1 MATGNKRKASNEL
14 ALFPVNFPAGT
25 IIPFAG
31 ATAPEGWALCDG
43 STVSRT
49 TYVALYSALG
59 DAWGNGD
66 GSTTFHLPDLRG
78 RFLRGVDG
86 GAGRDLDSG
95 SRTPSN
101 TGGNSADAVGSVQ
114 DDAIRNI
121 NGTFRVSAFQGGN
134 SMIGRSGAFT
144 NQSNFNSSF
153 AGGGGGVN
161 TGTTYNFSASNQVP
175 TGSDNRP
182 INAAVN
188 YIIKL

>member
-1 MATGNKRKASNEL
+1 MATGSKRKASNEL

-31 ATAPEGWALCDG
+31 STAPEGWALCDG

-78 RFLRGVDG
+78 RFLRGVDAA
-86 GAGRDLDSG
+86 AGNDPDAG
-95 SRTPSN
+95 SRTAANAGGN
-101 TGGNSADAVGSVQ
+101 TGDAVGSVQ
-114 DDAIRNI
+114 DHQNASHSHGLVTAYQASVGANNSSTPINRYAVNSSRND
-121 NGTFRVSAFQGGN
+121 NSTGGSGGN
-134 SMIGRSGAFT
+134 ES
-144 NQSNFNSSF
+144 
-153 AGGGGGVN
+153 
-161 TGTTYNFSASNQVP
+161 
-175 TGSDNRP
+175 RP
-182 INAAVN
+182 KNANVN